1 MSRVYE
7 PVRVGATGA
16 CGCGYGLELCNPCPT
31 RTRDMGLTAAR
42 DLPVSVIKSHAVDF
56 MSTKRAHYNNAKT
69 QVQQVG
75 NTMEHEAG
83 V

>member
-1 MSRVYE
+1 
-7 PVRVGATGA
+7 
-16 CGCGYGLELCNPCPT
+16 
-31 RTRDMGLTAAR
+31 MGLTAAR